1 MTFSQEIQRTEIII
15 RQFIYCKIKR
25 KFSGEKVKKE
35 VECLLEL
42 SDEFLQ
48 KYPLHFAHAVKMSS
62 TDPRYY
68 YATSDEMLHQQER
81 LNWGRFASLFTLGGE
96 IAKKYDQENNTEMIE
111 KIITWLHIATVRK
124 LLWIIDY
131 GGGWNGF
138 LERFD
143 KSQQRKQRTMNYV
156 VCISAL
162 VTSPFFIYSLCR
174 KYM

>member
-1 MTFSQEIQRTEIII
+1 MTFSEEIQRTETII

-25 KFSGEKVKKE
+25 KFNEKVKKE

-42 SDEFLQ
+42 GDELLQ
-48 KYPLHFAHAVKMSS
+48 AYPIHFTHAVKLSS
-62 TDPRYY
+62 TDHAFYY
-68 YATSDEMLHQQER
+68 ETSDETLQEKN

-96 IAKKYDQENNTEMIE
+96 IAIKYDRENNTDMIE
-111 KIITWLHIATVRK
+111 NIITWLHIVTVRK

-131 GGGWNGF
+131 GGGWAGF

-143 KSQQRKQRTMNYV
+143 KSQKRKQRAIHYF
-156 VCISAL
+156 VCISSL
-162 VTSPFFIYSLCR
+162 LCSPFFIYSLCK